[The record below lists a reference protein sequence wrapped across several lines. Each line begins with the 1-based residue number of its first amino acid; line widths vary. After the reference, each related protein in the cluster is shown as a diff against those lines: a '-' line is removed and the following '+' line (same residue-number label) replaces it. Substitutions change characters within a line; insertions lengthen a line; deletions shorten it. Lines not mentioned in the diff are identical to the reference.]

1 MREKRLKIFIVHNY
15 YQHFGG
21 EDVVFENEVAK
32 LSQNHVVKAYQ
43 TKNLAGFK
51 GMLQFLKYPW
61 NRGICRRIIKEI
73 QEFKPDVVHIHN
85 LHYAIG
91 LLLLRKL
98 NRLNIPHVHT
108 LHNYRF
114 LCPSATLYHEG
125 RVFSASVKRNFP
137 MAAVFR
143 GVHNKSFLKTF
154 WIAFTYYFHKKI
166 RSWQPHTHFLV
177 FTEFAK
183 ALFVSST
190 LKVPES
196 RFYVKPNF
204 VERPETEK
212 KNPAIRGK
220 HFLFV
225 GRLSEEK
232 GIRQLVES
240 VAGTTLQLK
249 ILGTGPL
256 EKEILNYA
264 EKYPGNINFRGHQS
278 RNIIFEEMRKA
289 SALVMP
295 SLWYEGMPLTVL
307 EAYATG
313 TPVLG
318 AHQGVLGEIIK
329 PHKTGLIFDP
339 QDTKSI
345 QKSLFDWLS
354 LENKDKISDNCLIE
368 YEMKYS
374 PEVVM
379 QQLEKIY
386 HELSNLKT
394 K

>member
-1 MREKRLKIFIVHNY
+1 MREQKRRVFIVHNY

-21 EDVVFENEVAK
+21 EDVVFESEVAK
-32 LSQNHVVKAYQ
+32 LSQKHDVKAFR
-43 TKNLAGFK
+43 TRNLSGIK
-51 GMLQFLKYPW
+51 GGVQFLKYPW
-61 NRGICRRIIKEI
+61 NRRICRKIIKEI
-73 QEFKPDVVHIHN
+73 QEFNPDVVHIHN

-98 NRLNIPHVHT
+98 NALHIPHVLT

-125 RVFSASVKRNFP
+125 EIFSASVKQSFP
-137 MAAVFR
+137 ITAVFR
-143 GVHNKSFLKTF
+143 GVHNTSFIKTF
-154 WIAFTYYFHKKI
+154 WIAFAYYFHKKI
-166 RSWQPHTHFLV
+166 KSWQPHTHFLV

-183 ALFVSST
+183 SLFVNST
-190 LKVPES
+190 LKVSES

-204 VERPETEK
+204 VERPQVGEENDTM
-212 KNPAIRGK
+212 RGN

-225 GRLSEEK
+225 GRLSQEK
-232 GIRQLVES
+232 GIQQLLES

-256 EKEILNYA
+256 EGEVLRYA
-264 EKYPGNINFRGHQS
+264 EKYPENINFKGHQN
-278 RNIIFEEMRKA
+278 RDVVFEEMCKA

-295 SLWYEGMPLTVL
+295 SLWYEGMPLTAL
-307 EAYATG
+307 EAFSLK
-313 TPVLG
+313 TPVIG
-318 AHQGVLGEIIK
+318 AQQGVLGEMIE
-329 PHKTGLIFDP
+329 PYETGLLFDP

-354 LENKDKISDNCLIE
+354 LKDKDTIGNNCFLE
-368 YEMKYS
+368 YEKKYS

-379 QQLEKIY
+379 EQLEKIY
-386 HELSNLKT
+386 HELSILKQQ
-394 K
+394 